1 VAGSA
6 SARAKAW
13 RNPLRDERDKRLRL
27 AMENLPLPGAF
38 TEAAIA
44 TRALIREAR
53 KQGLPYED
61 HLALLYWLAA
71 ISSFGI
77 PCSERL
83 GQPGYNVVE
92 AVPGRIL
99 KGLPFS
105 YVQLGYEKLDL
116 LNKTDVKW
124 LVECW
129 GEPASHSTLHEMH
142 HDVWREYEEKL
153 VLEKKKQNEQFAAE
167 IEALLSPGSMARQ
180 SRPRRPRDQLISTSS
195 TNLVPQKASISAQ
208 NPPSAQ

>member
-1 VAGSA
+1 MSALFMTDKWHNAGSDED
-6 SARAKAW
+6 ARAFSTEFWNRHRRDIESGQFWADRIKS
-13 RNPLRDERDKRLRL
+13 LRGEPDKRLRL

-77 PCSERL
+77 PYSERL

-92 AVPGRIL
+92 AVPG
-99 KGLPFS
+99 
-105 YVQLGYEKLDL
+105 VNAD
-116 LNKTDVKW
+116 
-124 LVECW
+124 
-129 GEPASHSTLHEMH
+129 
-142 HDVWREYEEKL
+142 
-153 VLEKKKQNEQFAAE
+153 
-167 IEALLSPGSMARQ
+167 
-180 SRPRRPRDQLISTSS
+180 
-195 TNLVPQKASISAQ
+195 
-208 NPPSAQ
+208 